1 MGEGSEGNVPEDVER
16 EILRYALKNAVDHGG
31 RARPGPVINKILGT
45 HPEYRGRERLR
56 ELGKKVA
63 EVVRKVNSMS
73 LEEQQHLLK
82 TLWPELET
90 GRSVAKE
97 GKSELPPLPN
107 AVKGGI
113 VTRFAPNPDF
123 LIHLGNARPAYL
135 SFKYAEMYEG
145 RMILRFEDTDPKTKT
160 PMPEAY
166 RLIREDLKWLGIRWD
181 EEYIQSLRMDIYYR
195 MAKELIESGGAY
207 VDLCSQKEF
216 LKYKLTRR
224 PCPHR
229 TQSVEE
235 NLELFDR
242 MVTGAFSEGE
252 AVLRVKTDVSHK
264 DPSVIDWVAF
274 RIIDTDRHPHPI
286 VGSKYVAWPTYNF
299 AAAVD
304 DHLLGVTHILRGKE
318 HAVNTVKQGYLY
330 AHLGWKYPTVV
341 NLGRLKL
348 EGLILSKSVIKKL
361 LEEKPGV
368 FSGPDD
374 VRFGTIAALRNRGV
388 EAEALRR
395 VILKVG
401 INPNDATISWDNIA
415 ALNRRLIDPE
425 TPRLMAVFN
434 PVKLIIRGYAGPK
447 NVLLPYHPDN
457 EELGSREVPVTIRDG
472 NAVVLIQRQDL
483 RGIIDSSKR
492 EFRLMGL
499 CNVRLCEGISGNE
512 DEVTCEYVG
521 RDLSYARGRD
531 LRILQWVP
539 ASNHVRIEVLI
550 PQGLELKVDKGVA
563 EPSVTTLASESGRKL
578 VRCQLIRYG
587 FVKLLKPELGGVKAV
602 FIHK

>member
-1 MGEGSEGNVPEDVER
+1 MSSAGGGEIPEEIER
-16 EILRYALKNAVDHGG
+16 EILKYALKNAVDHDGK
-31 RARPGPVINKILGT
+31 ARPGPVINKVLGS
-45 HPEYRGRERLR
+45 HPEYRERSKLRILGR
-56 ELGKKVA
+56 KVA

-73 LEEQQHLLK
+73 PEEQRRLLEE
-82 TLWPELET
+82 LWPELGAGGQAAE
-90 GRSVAKE
+90 E
-97 GKSELPPLPN
+97 GEERLPPLPN
-107 AVKGGI
+107 AVEGRV

-135 SFKYAEMYEG
+135 SFKYAEMYKG

-166 RLIREDLKWLGIRWD
+166 RLIREDLSWLGVRWD
-181 EEYIQSLRMDIYYR
+181 EEYIQSLRMEIYYR
-195 MAKELIESGGAY
+195 IARELIRVGGAY

-216 LKYKLTRR
+216 LKYKLARK

-229 TQSVEE
+229 SQSVEE
-235 NLELFDR
+235 NLELFDK
-242 MVTGAFSEGE
+242 MVAGEYGEGE
-252 AVLRVKTDVSHK
+252 AVLRVKTDVRHK

-274 RIIDTDRHPHPI
+274 RIIDTGKHPHPI

-318 HAVNTVKQGYLY
+318 HAVNTIKQGYLY

-348 EGLILSKSVIKKL
+348 EGLILSKSMIKKL
-361 LEEKPGV
+361 LEERPGA

-388 EAEALRR
+388 EAETLRR
-395 VILKVG
+395 IILKVG

-415 ALNRRLIDPE
+415 ALNRRLIDPK
-425 TPRLMAVFN
+425 TPRIMAVFD
-434 PVKLIIRGYAGPK
+434 PVRLVIAGYEGPES
-447 NVLLPYHPDN
+447 VTLPYHPDN
-457 EELGSREVPVTIRDG
+457 SELGSRDVPVTIHGDS
-472 NAVVLIQRQDL
+472 AALLIQRRDL
-483 RGIIDSSKR
+483 KELAGGGKR

-499 CNVRLCEGISGNE
+499 CNVRLHEGVRGDE
-512 DEVTCEYVG
+512 DEVTCDYLG
-521 RDLSYARGRD
+521 RDLSYAKERG

-539 ASNHVRIEVLI
+539 ADRGVMLKVLV
-550 PQGLELKVDKGVA
+550 PQGLELDVEEGVA
-563 EPSVTTLASESGRKL
+563 EPSVTDLARESDGRL